1 MRRLLLPLIA
11 SLAVA
16 SPALADT
23 RAEARGGLV
32 SIDGTGEPILGV
44 AGGIDFSIAPFVFS
58 GVEVSSD
65 KVDTG
70 GGKTALGFSARLGAS
85 LPSGTK
91 LYGVGGYSTALCNL
105 CEDRW
110 HAGGGVQQS
119 VAGPVYL
126 KAEYRRYFPTD
137 TSLGTSSVVAGVGVS
152 F

>member
-1 MRRLLLPLIA
+1 MRTLLFSMAA

-16 SPALADT
+16 APAMADT
-23 RAEARGGLV
+23 RVEARGGLV
-32 SIDGTGEPILGV
+32 SIGGTEEPVLGV
-44 AGGIDFSIAPFVFS
+44 AGGIDFSIAPFVFA
-58 GVEVSSD
+58 GAEVSSD
-65 KVDTG
+65 KVDAG
-70 GGKTALGFSARLGAS
+70 GGKTALGFSGRLGAS

-110 HAGGGVQQS
+110 HAGAGVQQS

-126 KAEYRRYFPTD
+126 KAEYRRYLPTD
-137 TSLGTSSVVAGVGVS
+137 TAPGTSSFIAGVGVS